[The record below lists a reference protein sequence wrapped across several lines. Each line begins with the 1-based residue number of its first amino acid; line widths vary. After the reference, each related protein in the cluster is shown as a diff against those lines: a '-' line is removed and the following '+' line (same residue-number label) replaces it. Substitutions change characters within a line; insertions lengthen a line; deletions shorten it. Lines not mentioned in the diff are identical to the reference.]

1 MSSRPKKGTEEFNFD
16 PPAPSV
22 TARPVATRFASTPFT
37 SAPFL
42 AAATVTALILL
53 LILAFNL
60 GGNTTITSPQPESIS
75 LTSTEEVR
83 TIEPEPTAQ
92 DIVAAPAE
100 PVSETEPSPE
110 ENLLPAPAEHLPQLV
125 IILDDIGN
133 NLSAGIR
140 AVQLPGAITLAVL
153 PFTPHGQRLAEEGH
167 LTGKE
172 IMLHA
177 PMSNI
182 AGMDLGPDGLTLD
195 LDETTLTERFRKAIA
210 DIPHIRG
217 VNNHTGSELTAAPEP
232 MQWVM
237 TELKAQQL
245 YFVDSMTT
253 SKSVAGQTAEA
264 NNIPTLRRH
273 VFLDN
278 IAESDAIA
286 IEFNRALE
294 IAHKQGFAVAIGH
307 PYPATLDFLEQAL
320 PDLADQGIQLVYVSD
335 LLTRLARLDT
345 TDKQPDN

>member
-1 MSSRPKKGTEEFNFD
+1 MQTRPKKGTEEFNFD

-22 TARPVATRFASTPFT
+22 AARPVATRFASTPFT
-37 SAPFL
+37 SAPFI
-42 AAATVTALILL
+42 AAASVTALILL
-53 LILAFNL
+53 LILIFNL
-60 GGNTTITSPQPESIS
+60 GGNGTVAPPPSESIS
-75 LTSTEEVR
+75 ITSAEEVR
-83 TIEPEPTAQ
+83 TVEPEPPTQ
-92 DIVAAPAE
+92 IVVAAPVE
-100 PVSETEPSPE
+100 PDSETEPLVD
-110 ENLLPAPAEHLPQLV
+110 ENSLPSFTEPLPQLV

-133 NLSAGIR
+133 NLSAGMR
-140 AVQLPGAITLAVL
+140 AVQLPGAVTLAVL

-167 LTGKE
+167 QTGKE

-264 NNIPTLRRH
+264 NDIPTLRRH

-278 IAESDAIA
+278 IAESDAITT
-286 IEFNRALE
+286 EFNRAVE
-294 IAHKQGFAVAIGH
+294 IARKKGFAVAIGH
-307 PYPATLDFLEQAL
+307 PYQATLDFLEQAL
-320 PDLADQGIQLVYVSD
+320 PTLVDQGIQLVYVSD
-335 LLTRLARLDT
+335 LLTRLDN